1 MKPKEFKITIP
12 KDDFLK
18 IVNFMDEIVALADK
32 HGVKFGAYSE
42 EQLLEVLY
50 AYRNYR
56 ISDKPPF

>member
-12 KDDFLK
+12 KQDFLK
-18 IVNFMDEIVALADK
+18 IVNFMDDITALADK